1 MIEQGKNILNTL
13 NEISSFINKNKNLK
27 IHKDNKFN
35 KNFSLVL
42 STGVDVVTLIE
53 RMGNEIKELQK
64 VEHIIQLRNE
74 KEDKTTISK
83 KGQELR
89 KLADFLTK
97 NLEVDFK
104 SLYIFSKIFLD
115 KLVQLFVFIVDDNR
129 GIKDSS
135 ISDFKKS
142 LDKYNGE
149 NNLFLEFKKE
159 FSFILKNIIDYLKF
173 YRDKQIVHS
182 KINQSFTV
190 WFVNDMNGNI
200 YFQHASNNGENIKS
214 LSPKQIV
221 DILEKFIMQL
231 KNFII
236 NKLDLQKYAKHKIT
250 NNS

>member
-1 MIEQGKNILNTL
+1 MTEQGKNILNVL

-42 STGVDVVTLIE
+42 NACVDVVTLIE
-53 RMGNEIKELQK
+53 RIDNEIKKLQK
-64 VEHIIQLRNE
+64 VEHIIQLRNKE
-74 KEDKTTISK
+74 EDKTIISE

-89 KLADFLTK
+89 RLADFLIK
-97 NLEVDFK
+97 NLKVDFK

-115 KLVQLFVFIVDDNR
+115 KLVQLFVFIIDDNR

-149 NNLFLEFKKE
+149 NNLFLEFRKE
-159 FSFILKNIIDYLKF
+159 FSFILEEIINYLKF
-173 YRDKQIVHS
+173 YRDKQIIHS
-182 KINQSFTV
+182 KIDQSFTI
-190 WFVNDMNGNI
+190 WFINDMRGNI
-200 YFQHASNNGENIKS
+200 YFEHASQAGENIRS

-221 DILEKFIMQL
+221 DILEKFISQL
-231 KNFII
+231 KNFIL
-236 NKLDLQKYAKHKIT
+236 NKLDL
-250 NNS
+250 